1 MVYYI
6 LFVMTEEINFRMP
19 AVDFVLLDNNKK
31 RTTAFEEF
39 KDDIRGRLRKHT
51 INNVNDDVLK
61 KILND
66 GVAVTNVES
75 REAGTWGSDPR
86 KVGWNINDKKNARDL
101 VLKWNSGADFKAF
114 LKNRDEE
121 GNAGF
126 NDFFE
131 YGKKV
136 VGSTMNSVIFPK
148 EATNFY
154 MTIDFKN
161 LAKMM
166 RTDTGTGTGGR
177 RASRKLHNKQYSRRT
192 TSIKRVKSASRKYR
206 SRK

>member
-6 LFVMTEEINFRMP
+6 LFIMTEEISLKMS
-19 AVDFVLLDNNKK
+19 AVDIVLEANNVK
-31 RTTAFEEF
+31 RTTEFENF
-39 KDDIRGRLRKHT
+39 KDDIRGRLRKHK
-51 INNVNDDVLK
+51 INNVHDDVLK

-66 GVAVTNVES
+66 GVAVTKVES

-86 KVGWNINDKKNARDL
+86 TVGWNTNDKKNARYL
-101 VLKWNSGADFKAF
+101 ELKWDSGADFKAF

-126 NDFFE
+126 NDFYD
-131 YGKKV
+131 YGEKV

-166 RTDTGTGTGGR
+166 RTDTGAGGR
-177 RASRKLHNKQYSRRT
+177 RRTRKLHNKQYSRRT
-192 TSIKRVKSASRKYR
+192 TSVKRAKSASRKYR